1 MTLDPK
7 GIEAALQEMI
17 DKGDFYYAP
26 DASDVENAILAYL
39 KATDTVLVPREAT
52 EETIKA
58 IKDWPHSY
66 VHGPRSFYR
75 AMIQAAEGK

>member
-1 MTLDPK
+1 MD
-7 GIEAALQEMI
+7 
-17 DKGDFYYAP
+17 P
-26 DASDVENAILAYL
+26 DALMASEEIVSSGDPFEDALLAYL

-58 IKDWPHSY
+58 IKGWPHSY